1 MRNKKQPTRT
11 SKGAL
16 LAPQKEKYMYSAV
29 VSPTTEAH
37 DQMDL
42 STKTP
47 RTTQTKKNHYTTPTG
62 TSSVPK
68 DQASSTPSSDKDS
81 PKDPFATF
89 HDVALVESHKR
100 QKHLRSKIKFP
111 FSHFCILRSVKR
123 KNAIIRQLINKN

>member
-16 LAPQKEKYMYSAV
+16 LAPQKEKSMHSAV

-100 QKHLRSKIKFP
+100 
-111 FSHFCILRSVKR
+111 
-123 KNAIIRQLINKN
+123 